1 MSEADLSEAHRP
13 KANLRRISKRRMQDF
28 LKSIEKNPFRNS
40 CITAFAKEKVPFG
53 RFVSKETLWGGEV
66 RSITPARLTTAWRMS
81 EDPMMAIAGPGYAA
95 TEVRDRSFELQSEAL
110 SNLRGNRKLTKA
122 KMGDALS
129 SLKPTVDQTK
139 VIAGILYALKQIQT
153 VCYDEEA
160 KTVWTVPEDLC
171 AWSRGQKTLW
181 VDARCENMLDLPD
194 GMTLGRWISDR
205 EEEGWKIEW
214 PIADGT
220 FEEIKAKVSA
230 RGITPKPAEFGA
242 KVKKEDW
249 ARCLGRM
256 EAIEHLG
263 L

>member
-1 MSEADLSEAHRP
+1 
-13 KANLRRISKRRMQDF
+13 MQDF
-28 LKSIEKNPFRNS
+28 LKSIEKNPFRDS
-40 CITAFAKEKVPFG
+40 CVAPFAKEKAPFG
-53 RFVSKETLWGGEV
+53 RFVSKESLWGAEI
-66 RSITPARLTTAWRMS
+66 RRLTPSRLTTAWRMS
-81 EDPMMAIAGPGYAA
+81 EDPMMVIAGPGYAT
-95 TEVRDRSFELQSEAL
+95 TEVRDRSFELQAEAL

-129 SLKPTVDQTK
+129 ALKPTVDQTK
-139 VIAGILYALKQIQT
+139 VVAGILYALKQIQT

-160 KTVWTVPEDLC
+160 KTIWTVPEDLR

-181 VDARCENMLDLPD
+181 VDARCENMLEWSEPLS
-194 GMTLGRWISDR
+194 LGRWISDR
-205 EEEGWKIEW
+205 EEEGWKIDW
-214 PIADGT
+214 PVAEGT
-220 FEEIKAKVSA
+220 FEEIKAKVGT
-230 RGITPKPAEFGA
+230 RGITPKAAEFGA

>member
-1 MSEADLSEAHRP
+1 
-13 KANLRRISKRRMQDF
+13 
-28 LKSIEKNPFRNS
+28 
-40 CITAFAKEKVPFG
+40 
-53 RFVSKETLWGGEV
+53 
-66 RSITPARLTTAWRMS
+66 MS

-139 VIAGILYALKQIQT
+139 VIAGVLYALKQIQT
-153 VCYDEEA
+153 VCYDEET

-214 PIADGT
+214 PVADGT